1 LKEGLP
7 NHTPVVSVKVDL
19 GGIYLEIEKLVM
31 MI

>member
-1 LKEGLP
+1 LKEGLL
-7 NHTPVVSVKVDL
+7 NHTIDVSVKVDL